1 MAKKNKHKEYERR
14 FLITNDD
21 WKQQVVK
28 TSQIDQYYI
37 STYPAIRVRQC
48 DGLDH
53 YLTIKGLENDEFENP
68 IKIHKYERL
77 VLLSKSLNFFP
88 INKTR
93 NYINATLIDSKKK
106 KSYWEVDVF
115 KDDNEGLVVAEIEL
129 KNMDVKFE
137 KPSWLGPEITHIVA
151 YKNSALAKTPFKT
164 WDKNFIEKIKS
175 LL

>member
-1 MAKKNKHKEYERR
+1 MNNKNKEYERR
-14 FLITNDD
+14 FLILNDD
-21 WKQQVVK
+21 WKKEIVGSSEIIQHYL
-28 TSQIDQYYI
+28 SI
-37 STYPAIRVRQC
+37 YPSIRVRST
-48 DGLDH
+48 DNLNKV
-53 YLTIKGLENDEFENP
+53 LTIKGLENDEFENP